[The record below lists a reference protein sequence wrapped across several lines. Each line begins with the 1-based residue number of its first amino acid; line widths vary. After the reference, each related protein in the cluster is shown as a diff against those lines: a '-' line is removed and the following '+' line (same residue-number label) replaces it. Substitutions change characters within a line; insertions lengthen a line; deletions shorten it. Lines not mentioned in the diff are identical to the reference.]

1 MIPKT
6 SLHRIVYVAA
16 LLAALVAALPIRAQE
31 DPPIDRQVM
40 IRLAPGYSI
49 DDFNQ
54 QYGTQTLRSIVTRN
68 THLLL
73 LPEGTNEEAWNNA
86 LQQNPPPGYLWSEI
100 NYDGQ
105 DGEGRTGSF
114 YVAGVNARN
123 RYGTQ
128 YSRTTLRLAE
138 AHQAATGQGVIVAV
152 LDTGVDATHPELID
166 RLLPN
171 GYNFVD
177 DNTNTLDL
185 PDGQDND
192 GDTLIDESHGH
203 GTFMAGLVAM
213 VAPDAMILP
222 VKVLNSDGHG
232 DGFLFAAGVYYAIDQ
247 GADVINMSLGSTY
260 NAKAVE
266 EAIAEAVSKGIVV
279 VGAAGNMDRED
290 PREYPAM
297 RSEVI
302 GVVAVDEN
310 DVKAPFSNFNRK
322 ASLSAPGVGIYS
334 TIPTDGQGY
343 QYAEWLGTSPSTALV
358 SGAAALVAQRVSHMP
373 RTISRSLMIRDALEG
388 SSVPIDHLNLPE
400 YERMLGKGRVDAAAA
415 MTYDVSGT
423 WLTGATI
430 RKGTLVSGGAWQDLI
445 EPLGGLMRIRSV
457 QSGSGNHRMDVIV
470 DATTTVANPSE
481 IDLRIRSRVSV
492 PAAESRLFLRN
503 FSTGKWVRVDQCA
516 LGRTFT
522 VQNVNGI
529 PAGNFIDGSGRIRV
543 MIRHVVTVPPASN
556 YFDSFLDQVQVTVRQ

>member
-1 MIPKT
+1 MNMNNRFRW
-6 SLHRIVYVAA
+6 LVCAAA
-16 LLAALVAALPIRAQE
+16 LAAAVVAVPIRAQE
-31 DPPIDRQVM
+31 DPPIELQVM

-49 DDFNQ
+49 DAFNQ

-86 LQQNPPPGYLWSEI
+86 LRQNPPPGYLWSEI

-128 YSRTTLRLAE
+128 YSRATLRLAE
-138 AHQAATGQGVIVAV
+138 AHQTATGQGVIVAV

-177 DNTNTLDL
+177 DNANTLDL

-213 VAPDAMILP
+213 VAPDAKILP
-222 VKVLNSDGHG
+222 IKVLNSDGHG

-279 VGAAGNMDRED
+279 VGAAGNMAWEE

-310 DVKAPFSNFNRK
+310 DIKAPFSNYNRK

-358 SGAAALVAQRVSHMP
+358 SGAAALVSQRVAHMP
-373 RTISRSLMIRDALEG
+373 RTISKSLAIRAALEG

-400 YERMLGKGRVDAAAA
+400 YERMLGVGRVDAAAA
-415 MTYDVSGT
+415 MTHDVSGT
-423 WLTGATI
+423 WLTGAII
-430 RKGTLVSGGAWQDLI
+430 RKGSLVGDGPWQGLI
-445 EPLGGLMRIRSV
+445 EVGGGQMRVRSV
-457 QSGSGNHRMDVIV
+457 LAGTGNHRMDLIV
-470 DATTTVANPSE
+470 DATTTISQPSG
-481 IDLRIRSRVSV
+481 IDLKVRSRLSV
-492 PAAESRLFLRN
+492 PAGTARLFLRDFTTN
-503 FSTGKWVRVDQCA
+503 KWVKVDEYA
-516 LGRTFT
+516 LGRTM
-522 VQNVNGI
+522 QAQRVNGL
-529 PAGNFIDGSGRIRV
+529 PAGNFIDSAGRIRV

-556 YFDSFLDQVQVTVRQ
+556 YFDSFIDQVQVTVRR